1 MMTDPQLPPNMR
13 DFNEITAL
21 ILGQLY
27 TSFPI
32 PMKLDEDALA
42 SALGLQNRHAPMSS
56 ERPFDH
62 LLSHTVQW
70 LTNEDFIRSLH
81 PIPLARLVLTAKG
94 MAAMNVVP
102 PSLSRPLGSEL
113 AEATEQASTEGG
125 KRKIAELMGNFFGS
139 AIGSL
144 TKSISGG

>member
-113 AEATEQASTEGG
+113 AEATEQASTEGA
-125 KRKIAELMGNFFGS
+125 KEK
-139 AIGSL
+139 
-144 TKSISGG
+144 

>member
-42 SALGLQNRHAPMSS
+42 SALGLQNRHAPMS
-56 ERPFDH
+56 
-62 LLSHTVQW
+62 
-70 LTNEDFIRSLH
+70 
-81 PIPLARLVLTAKG
+81 
-94 MAAMNVVP
+94 
-102 PSLSRPLGSEL
+102 
-113 AEATEQASTEGG
+113 
-125 KRKIAELMGNFFGS
+125 
-139 AIGSL
+139 
-144 TKSISGG
+144 